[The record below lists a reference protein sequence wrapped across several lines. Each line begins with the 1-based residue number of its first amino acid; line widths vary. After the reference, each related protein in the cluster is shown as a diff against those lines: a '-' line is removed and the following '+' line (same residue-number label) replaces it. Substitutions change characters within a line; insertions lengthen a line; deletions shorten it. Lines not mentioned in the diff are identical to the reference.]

1 MARGLT
7 PGTQAL
13 VYGLG
18 SGSNGLD
25 RLFWEWHEVV
35 TDTDNDGVVTFT
47 VTQNIPW
54 RSIWAVVDL
63 RPRPMTHDSSV
74 GMMRLVFIGIPFL
87 ADAGSTNADCCPS
100 CNKGSAQPLVLRPLG
115 VRRPRRMG
123 TNLSLQWKRRRS
135 VDSCVGA
142 ACVSDAGSC
151 VVASELPRGG

>member
-123 TNLSLQWKRRRS
+123 TNLSLQ
-135 VDSCVGA
+135 
-142 ACVSDAGSC
+142 
-151 VVASELPRGG
+151 